1 MFFLYKNIKA
11 APRMATPPIG
21 AAIAIAVVFVWD
33 DESLLPFIPL
43 LLLSTLCSPGVREG
57 ELAELADEVA
67 VTKVVDCT
75 ATWLDEVMLVLAEV
89 DSGNAGLVEEMSE
102 DTDSSNE
109 ADDVSTVVGCV
120 FGGGVTD
127 EDEDD
132 GFVVVAT
139 VAAAGVVA
147 AGGVL
152 AGGVD
157 VEALVDV
164 VASGATEV
172 VDTAVVAEVTVCV

>member
-1 MFFLYKNIKA
+1 M
-11 APRMATPPIG
+11 
-21 AAIAIAVVFVWD
+21 
-33 DESLLPFIPL
+33 
-43 LLLSTLCSPGVREG
+43 REG
-57 ELAELADEVA
+57 ELAELAEEVA

-75 ATWLDEVMLVLAEV
+75 ATWLDEVILVLAVV

-109 ADDVSTVVGCV
+109 VDDVSTVVGCV
-120 FGGGVTD
+120 VAGGVTD

-132 GFVVVAT
+132 SLVVVAT

-152 AGGVD
+152 AGGAD

-164 VASGATEV
+164 VAAGATEV